1 METED
6 KNDKHDQRS
15 SAEPMDLIQVTAS
28 PPSGRNAIDSVAEGT
43 TLRGDV
49 GSLDSTP
56 KGQDGDSDTIRVEA
70 TQVPGKSQSPIL
82 ISSREA
88 SSNSTST
95 LAADLDLGGEA
106 FAVVVRPISRRWEYK
121 TYDVDPRVKSVVAE
135 VQEGRRLSY
144 KVKSRDGRAFLISFE
159 QLLQLPGGSR
169 ALEKYENE
177 TSSHSSSSDSS
188 ASGTIMVSSRA
199 TQSRRRREV
208 GFVDISQL
216 NLSDEDE
223 LNNTD
228 GGNFWPKRK
237 RRLLSAPKPPPRRG
251 SRVRASRAESEFSSD
266 SSKGGIRKRHRV
278 SSKGRVLRAA
288 RSTVNQQADYDD
300 TLPDEYDVSSSG
312 DSYARLGKRKRAQ
325 YRAAAVTRRSERS
338 GRVSGSMRERGE
350 DDIPD
355 ATNIRT
361 SSRGAAKVTGAK
373 EQFVPLSKTD
383 DFRLHHCQSCDTC
396 GDYGDNEIK
405 GQLVFCQGCTT
416 SYHQACLGPR
426 NAREH
431 LVTKFG
437 HQDFVLQCRRCVET
451 ARKKE
456 STAPRQSQCQICHEG
471 GKSCKPFR
479 DRKTAREEQRERE
492 ENSGE
497 DPITSIMSDRIN
509 NVANLLFRCTGCYQA
524 FHMHH
529 LPPKN
534 EERILDGADDD
545 QIAAERFGEYCRTWT
560 CYDCATAPGEIDALV
575 AWRPLDIETYV
586 SGQTTEQVEEDDK
599 EYLVKWK
606 RMSYY
611 KVVWKRGAWVWG
623 ITHPAMRKAF
633 ARQNN
638 GNNLPKMRTEDAVP
652 EEYLRVDIVFEVKY
666 NSVVSTRTE
675 QIELA
680 RVKEVAKAK
689 VKFKGLGYEDVVWEE
704 PPDSEDGE
712 RWDDWKMAYE
722 DWVQG
727 HYIKLPNQPKLKA
740 HIAKVKAQNFESK
753 IMMKEQPKTLTGGE
767 LMDYQMEGMNWL
779 LYQWHSGHNAILAD
793 EMGLGK
799 TIQIIAFLSTLQKEH
814 KCWPFLVV
822 VPNSTCA
829 NWRREIKLWAPSL
842 RVVTYFGSSEARKLA
857 HQFELFPESKRELA
871 CHVVVTS
878 YDAAQDVSVQT
889 VLRRIPWAGLIVDE
903 GQRLKNDKNIL
914 YSALTSLKAPFKVL
928 LTGTPLQNNQRELFN
943 LLQFLDNTINAEALE
958 EQYAVISKDNVA
970 ELHEL
975 LRPFFLRRTKAQVL
989 KFLPPMAQIIVPVT
1003 ASALQKELYK
1013 TILAK
1018 NPDLLRSIIGGDRK
1032 ASVKGLRNLLM
1043 QLRKCL
1049 CHPFVYN
1056 MEIEERT
1063 ANVTVSHRRLVE
1075 ASSKL
1080 QLLEIMLPKLHERGH
1095 RVLIFSQFLDMMTI
1109 VEDFLD
1115 GLGLLHQRL
1124 DGTIGSLEKQKRID
1138 EFNAP
1143 DSSLFVFLLSTRAG
1157 GVGINLAT
1165 ADTVIILDPDFNP
1178 HQDIQAISRAHRIG
1192 QKKKVL
1198 IFQLMTRGTAE
1209 EKIMQIGKKKMALD
1223 HVLIEQMDADDA
1235 DNNDLESV
1243 LRFGAEALF
1252 KDDSTQDIHYDSS
1265 SVDKLLDRSQI
1276 EDTKTGKDN
1285 SAESQF
1291 SFARVWANET
1301 GTMEDKLGTSD
1312 DEAITPDSSLWDK
1325 ILHERK
1331 LQAEKEAL
1339 MRAETLGRGKRH
1351 RHAII
1356 DYTKQATADGEVHG
1370 SPGRDAE
1377 RDDTDTDFQSRG
1389 DSDGEESADEVE
1401 QVNLDELRAPEDRPS
1416 RSVLI
1421 SNDSTLPKAGNFRR
1435 AHITSPPTPTTLP
1448 DQLPCLACNN
1458 AHGSHPIGYC
1468 PLKIAGVEYCN
1479 LCGLAHFAI
1488 GRVCPHINSETQVS
1502 QMLRDLC
1509 TSPESRDLVEQ
1520 ARKYLRGVK
1529 ADLVNRKRKE
1539 EAARL
1544 RSSEL
1549 TTQGQ
1554 SHATDKR
1561 VGFSHPHTANNS
1573 ALNGHRNATQGT
1585 NGSSLVFSQPPAVNG
1600 QYTTPH
1606 VPPLAAAVIDGA
1618 GHGNAAARSFSSFNH
1633 PPASAQA

>member
-1 METED
+1 MDEKVD
-6 KNDKHDQRS
+6 DYNQRS
-15 SAEPMDLIQVTAS
+15 STEPMELIPATADL
-28 PPSGRNAIDSVAEGT
+28 PSRKNAIDMVAEGG

-49 GSLDSTP
+49 GSLNSTP
-56 KGQDGDSDTIRVEA
+56 EGEGNVSDTIRVDA
-70 TQVPGKSQSPIL
+70 TQGPDKAQSPFV

-88 SSNSTST
+88 SASSTST
-95 LAADLDLGGEA
+95 LAADMDFGGHG
-106 FAVVVRPISRRWEYK
+106 FAVVMKPVIRRWEYK
-121 TYDVDPRVKSVVAE
+121 TYDVDPRVRRVVEE
-135 VQEGRRLSY
+135 VQDGKRLSY
-144 KVKSRDGRAFLISFE
+144 KVKTRDGRTSLITFE
-159 QLLQLPGGSR
+159 QLIQLPGGSR
-169 ALEKYENE
+169 SLEKYENE
-177 TSSHSSSSDSS
+177 TSDHSSSSGSS
-188 ASGTIMVSSRA
+188 ASGTVMVSDRA

-208 GFVDISQL
+208 GFVDISQID
-216 NLSDEDE
+216 LSDEDE
-223 LNNTD
+223 LNDT
-228 GGNFWPKRK
+228 GNEISRPTHK
-237 RRLLSAPKPPPRRG
+237 RRLLSAPRLPPRRG
-251 SRVRASRAESEFSSD
+251 SRTRASRAESISCSD
-266 SSKGGIRKRHRV
+266 SSDKKVRRRRKV
-278 SSKGRVLRAA
+278 STNGRVTRAA
-288 RSTVNQQADYDD
+288 RSTVNKHLDYDEAP
-300 TLPDEYDVSSSG
+300 PDEFDASSND
-312 DSYARLGKRKRAQ
+312 DSYARLGKRKRAK
-325 YRAAAVTRRSERS
+325 YRDAAVTRRSERS

-350 DDIPD
+350 DDIPE
-355 ATNIRT
+355 TNTRT
-361 SSRGAAKVTGAK
+361 SSKGAPKVTGAK
-373 EQFVPLSKTD
+373 EHFISLSKTD
-383 DFRLHHCQSCDTC
+383 VFRLRHCQSCDSC
-396 GDYGDNEIK
+396 GDYSDNEVK
-405 GQLVFCQGCTT
+405 GRMVFCQGCTI

-426 NAREH
+426 NGREH
-431 LVTKFG
+431 LVTKVG
-437 HQDFVLQCRRCVET
+437 HKDFVLQCRRCVET

-456 STAPRQSQCQICHEG
+456 LTAPRQGHCQVCHES

-479 DRKTAREEQRERE
+479 DRKTAKEEQRERE
-492 ENSGE
+492 DNSGD
-497 DPITSIMSDRIN
+497 DPITSIPSDQIN
-509 NVANLLFRCTGCYQA
+509 NTANLLFRCTGCYQA

-534 EERILDGADDD
+534 EEKILDGADEDH
-545 QIAAERFGEYCRTWT
+545 IAYERFGEYCKNWT
-560 CYDCATAPGEIDALV
+560 CYDCATAPGEVDALV
-575 AWRPLDIETYV
+575 AWRPLDIESYV
-586 SGQTTEQVEEDDK
+586 AGQTTEQVAEDDK
-599 EYLVKWK
+599 EYLIKWK
-606 RMSYY
+606 KMSYY

-638 GNNLPKMRTEDAVP
+638 ENNLPKMQTEDAVP
-652 EEYLRVDIVFEVKY
+652 EEFLRVDIVFEVKY

-680 RVKEVAKAK
+680 RVKEVEKAK

-704 PPDSEDGE
+704 PPDPEDGE

-727 HYIKLPNQPKLKA
+727 HYIKMPNPPKLKA
-740 HIAKVKAQNFESK
+740 QIAKIKTQNFESK
-753 IMMKEQPKTLTGGE
+753 VMMKEQPKTLTGGE

-799 TIQIIAFLSTLQKEH
+799 TIQIIAFLTTLQMEH

-857 HQFELFPESKRELA
+857 HQFELFPESKKELA

-878 YDAAQDVSVQT
+878 YDAAQDLNVQT

-943 LLQFLDNTINAEALE
+943 LLQFLDNSINAEGLE

-1013 TILAK
+1013 SILAK

-1063 ANVTVSHRRLVE
+1063 ANHTVSHRRLVE

-1124 DGTIGSLEKQKRID
+1124 DGTMGSLEKQKRID

-1143 DSSLFVFLLSTRAG
+1143 DSPLFVFILSTRAG

-1276 EDTKTGKDN
+1276 EDTKTGNDN

-1301 GTMEDKLGTSD
+1301 ETMVDKLGTSD
-1312 DEAITPDSSLWDK
+1312 DEAKSSDPSLWDK
-1325 ILHERK
+1325 ILQERK

-1339 MRAETLGRGKRH
+1339 QRAETLGRGKRQ

-1356 DYTKQATADGEVHG
+1356 DYTKHTTADGDVHG
-1370 SPGRDAE
+1370 SPGRYAE
-1377 RDDTDTDFQSRG
+1377 HEDSDTDFQSRG
-1389 DSDGEESADEVE
+1389 DSDGEESVEDVE
-1401 QVNLDELRAPEDRPS
+1401 QVNLDEHRAPEDRPS
-1416 RSVLI
+1416 KSALI
-1421 SNDSTLPKAGNFRR
+1421 SKDSPIPKAGNFRR
-1435 AHITSPPTPTTLP
+1435 THITPSPTPITAM
-1448 DQLPCLACNN
+1448 DQLSCLACNN
-1458 AHGSHPIGYC
+1458 AHGKHPVGYC
-1468 PLKIAGVEYCN
+1468 PLKFAGVEYCN
-1479 LCGLAHFAI
+1479 LCGLSHYGT
-1488 GRVCPHINSETQVS
+1488 GRVCPHINSETQIR

-1509 TSPESRDLVEQ
+1509 SSPEARDLVDQ

-1529 ADLVNRKRKE
+1529 ADLVNRKKKE
-1539 EAARL
+1539 EAAKTGDL
-1544 RSSEL
+1544 EV
-1549 TTQGQ
+1549 TNQGQ
-1554 SHATDKR
+1554 PNPINNGAGMTSYPSMATN
-1561 VGFSHPHTANNS
+1561 P
-1573 ALNGHRNATQGT
+1573 ALNERAIALQGA
-1585 NGSSLVFSQPPAVNG
+1585 NGSSHVFSQPPSIGAL
-1600 QYTTPH
+1600 YTHPQLN
-1606 VPPLAAAVIDGA
+1606 PFAGFGANGA
-1618 GHGNAAARSFSSFNH
+1618 GTGNGTPRSFSSFNN
-1633 PPASAQA
+1633 PPTSTQT

>member
-1 METED
+1 MDEKVD
-6 KNDKHDQRS
+6 DYHRDS
-15 SAEPMDLIQVTAS
+15 SAEPMELVPATTDLPGVK
-28 PPSGRNAIDSVAEGT
+28 NAIDAVAEGI

-49 GSLDSTP
+49 ESLDRTP
-56 KGQDGDSDTIRVEA
+56 AGKGNVGVTIRA
-70 TQVPGKSQSPIL
+70 DGTQGPDKAQSPFIN
-82 ISSREA
+82 SSREA
-88 SSNSTST
+88 SASSTT
-95 LAADLDLGGEA
+95 TFAADMDFGRAG
-106 FAVVVRPISRRWEYK
+106 FAVLMHSVSRRWKYK
-121 TYDVDPRVKSVVAE
+121 TYDVDPRVKRVIEEIQDAT
-135 VQEGRRLSY
+135 RLSY
-144 KVKSRDGRAFLISFE
+144 NVKTLDGRTSLITLE
-159 QLLQLPGGSR
+159 QLRQLPGGSR
-169 ALEKYENE
+169 ALNEYENQ
-177 TSSHSSSSDSS
+177 TSDQSSSSGSS
-188 ASGTIMVSSRA
+188 ASGTIMVSDRA
-199 TQSRRRREV
+199 TKSRRQRQV
-208 GFVDISQL
+208 GFVDISQIDIT
-216 NLSDEDE
+216 DEDE
-223 LNNTD
+223 LNDT
-228 GGNFWPKRK
+228 GNKKSGSTRKKRLPSVAK
-237 RRLLSAPKPPPRRG
+237 LPPRRG
-251 SRVRASRAESEFSSD
+251 LYIRTSKAESISSSD
-266 SSKGGIRKRHRV
+266 LSDDGV
-278 SSKGRVLRAA
+278 
-288 RSTVNQQADYDD
+288 RSDA
-300 TLPDEYDVSSSG
+300 SSSG

-325 YRAAAVTRRSERS
+325 YRTTAVTRRSERS

-355 ATNIRT
+355 FNTRT
-361 SSRGAAKVTGAK
+361 SSKGAPKVTGAK
-373 EQFVPLSKTD
+373 EHFVSLSKTD
-383 DFRLHHCQSCDTC
+383 EFRLRHCQSCDTC
-396 GDYGDNEIK
+396 GDYGDSEVK
-405 GQLVFCQGCTT
+405 GQLVFCQGCTV
-416 SYHQACLGPR
+416 SYHQTCLGPR
-426 NAREH
+426 NGREH
-431 LVTKFG
+431 LVTKVG
-437 HQDFVLQCRRCVET
+437 HKDFVLQCRRCIEL
-451 ARKKE
+451 ARKKD
-456 STAPRQSQCQICHEG
+456 SSAPLQGHCQVCHEP
-471 GKSCKPFR
+471 GKSCLPFR
-479 DRKTAREEQRERE
+479 DRKTAKEEQRERE
-492 ENSGE
+492 DNSGE
-497 DPITSIMSDRIN
+497 DPITSISPDRIQN
-509 NVANLLFRCTGCYQA
+509 IATLLFRCTGCYQA

-529 LPPKN
+529 LPAKN
-534 EERILDGADDD
+534 EVKILDGADEDH
-545 QIAAERFGEYCRTWT
+545 IAAERFSEYCRNWT

-575 AWRPLDIETYV
+575 AWRPLDIESYI
-586 SGQTTEQVEEDDK
+586 SGQTTEQVAEDDK
-599 EYLVKWK
+599 EYLIKWK
-606 RMSYY
+606 KMSYY
-611 KVVWKRGAWVWG
+611 KVVWKRGGWVWG

-638 GNNLPKMRTEDAVP
+638 ENNLPKMRTEDAVP

-666 NSVVSTRTE
+666 NSVVSTHTE

-680 RVKEVAKAK
+680 RVKEVEKAK

-704 PPDSEDGE
+704 PPDPADGE

-727 HYIKLPNQPKLKA
+727 HYVKLPNQPKLKA
-740 HIAKVKAQNFESK
+740 HIAKIKAQTFESK
-753 IMMKEQPKTLTGGE
+753 IMMKQQPKTLTGGE
-767 LMDYQMEGMNWL
+767 LMDYQLEGMNWL

-799 TIQIIAFLSTLQKEH
+799 TIQVIAFLSTLQKEY

-829 NWRREIKLWAPSL
+829 NWRREIKHWAPSL

-857 HQFELFPESKRELA
+857 HQFELFPESNKELA

-878 YDAAQDVSVQT
+878 YDAAQDVNVQT

-914 YSALTSLKAPFKVL
+914 YSALTSLKVPFKVL

-943 LLQFLDNTINAEALE
+943 LLQFLDSSINAEALE

-1013 TILAK
+1013 SILAK

-1063 ANVTVSHRRLVE
+1063 ANHIMSHRRLVE

-1080 QLLEIMLPKLHERGH
+1080 QLLEIMLPKLHQRGH

-1124 DGTIGSLEKQKRID
+1124 DGTMSSLEKQKRID

-1143 DSSLFVFLLSTRAG
+1143 DSALFVFILSTRAG

-1252 KDDSTQDIHYDSS
+1252 KDDSTQDIHYDPS
-1265 SVDKLLDRSQI
+1265 SVDQLLDRSQI
-1276 EDTKTGKDN
+1276 EDTKTGNDN

-1301 GTMEDKLGTSD
+1301 GTMVDKLGTSD
-1312 DEAITPDSSLWDK
+1312 DEVKTSDPSLWDK
-1325 ILHERK
+1325 ILQERK

-1339 MRAETLGRGKRH
+1339 QRAENLGRGKRQ

-1356 DYTKQATADGEVHG
+1356 DYTKQTTTEGDVRESQGKYV
-1370 SPGRDAE
+1370 E
-1377 RDDTDTDFQSRG
+1377 REDSDTDFQSRG
-1389 DSDGEESADEVE
+1389 DSDGEDSADNVE
-1401 QVNLDELRAPEDRPS
+1401 QINLNELHSPEDRPS
-1416 RSVLI
+1416 KSVFL
-1421 SNDSTLPKAGNFRR
+1421 SKDSPLPK
-1435 AHITSPPTPTTLP
+1435 
-1448 DQLPCLACNN
+1448 
-1458 AHGSHPIGYC
+1458 GY
-1468 PLKIAGVEYCN
+1468 
-1479 LCGLAHFAI
+1479 
-1488 GRVCPHINSETQVS
+1488 
-1502 QMLRDLC
+1502 
-1509 TSPESRDLVEQ
+1509 
-1520 ARKYLRGVK
+1520 YL
-1529 ADLVNRKRKE
+1529 
-1539 EAARL
+1539 
-1544 RSSEL
+1544 
-1549 TTQGQ
+1549 
-1554 SHATDKR
+1554 
-1561 VGFSHPHTANNS
+1561 
-1573 ALNGHRNATQGT
+1573 
-1585 NGSSLVFSQPPAVNG
+1585 
-1600 QYTTPH
+1600 
-1606 VPPLAAAVIDGA
+1606 
-1618 GHGNAAARSFSSFNH
+1618 
-1633 PPASAQA
+1633 